1 MGFELRDDALSSGPD
16 CFVLRV
22 GLPWMRSLP
31 LSCALGLEVELDG
44 TPIEQDDLRVR
55 LGSQKVWISDL
66 AAHDGT
72 WWFVQDRL
80 VLEGHRTL
88 VTGSEHGVSVALRLL
103 LPYLSSGPE
112 EPAVLPFRLE
122 GRLRVGAPTEQGAF
136 RDVDPGT
143 TR

>member
-31 LSCALGLEVELDG
+31 LSCVLGLEVELDG
-44 TPIEQDDLRVR
+44 TPIDQRDLRVR
-55 LGSQKVWISDL
+55 LGGQQVAISDL
-66 AAHDGT
+66 AALDGI
-72 WWFVQDRL
+72 WWFLQDRL

-88 VTGSEHGVSVALRLL
+88 LPRSEHAVSVALRLL
-103 LPYLSSGPE
+103 LPYLSSGPG
-112 EPAVLPFRLE
+112 EPAVLPFRLD
-122 GRLRVGAPTEQGAF
+122 GRVRVGAPTAQGAF